1 MAKFEQ
7 RDNSGS
13 LFRNDR
19 RENDKQPE
27 YKGDGLINGVP
38 VWISAW
44 VKDGKNGKFF
54 SMSFK
59 LKEEQQQSQ
68 KSSYK
73 PEPAGDDVPF

>member
-7 RDNSGS
+7 RDNSGT

-27 YKGDGLINGVP
+27 YKGDGIINGVP

-44 VKDGKNGKFF
+44 VKEGKTGKFF
-54 SMSFK
+54 SMAFK
-59 LKEEQQQSQ
+59 PKEGKPQQQQS
-68 KSSYK
+68 SYK
-73 PEPAGDDVPF
+73 SEPEGDDVPF

>member
-7 RDNSGS
+7 RDNSGT

-27 YKGDGLINGVP
+27 YKGDGIVNGVP

-44 VKDGKNGKFF
+44 VKEGKTGKFF
-54 SMSFK
+54 SMAFK
-59 LKEEQQQSQ
+59 PKEEQKEQ
-68 KSSYK
+68 KREQYTS
-73 PEPAGDDVPF
+73 EPAGEDVPF